1 MKEKHC
7 KCEKE
12 ELKHDCGCGSENC
25 NCGNDC
31 NCTEENNCGCGHDCG
46 EEKHACGCG
55 ADNCNCGSDCNCND
69 QNGYLELAQR
79 IQAEFDN
86 YRKRSADVVRTA
98 RLDGIIEAVV
108 KFLPSIDA
116 IQKAKGMIKDPKVL
130 EGIELI
136 EKELKNSLKALNIEE
151 IEAEGKVFDPNFHN
165 VIAVIND
172 NSLDDGV
179 ITTVYQAGY
188 KINNKVLRYS
198 QVIVNK
204 IN

>member
-7 KCEKE
+7 KCEE
-12 ELKHDCGCGSENC
+12 EIKHDCGCGNENC

-31 NCTEENNCGCGHDCG
+31 DCTAEHNCGCS
-46 EEKHACGCG
+46 
-55 ADNCNCGSDCNCND
+55 CN
-69 QNGYLELAQR
+69 QNNEYLELAQR

-98 RLDGIIEAVV
+98 RVDGIIEAVT

-116 IQKAKGMIKDPKVL
+116 IQKAKGMIADPKVL

-151 IEAEGKVFDPNFHN
+151 IEAQGKQFDPNFHN

-172 NSLDDGV
+172 NSLEDGV

-188 KINNKVLRYS
+188 KINEKVLRYS